1 MQFLRRTAFL
11 LVLLAGL
18 HLAQGF
24 VMIGPM
30 ATNRLTA
37 LGIDLNYWDDLGG
50 PKERKNFF
58 RWNMPSLTYS
68 FDASFINYFGLE
80 GRFAINEAMEVINDF
95 FSPKEDPPPYD
106 GMSQLDLAKHGFL
119 GNYNTTWVN
128 TTAQNQGILDIKSLT
143 LGLMVNHLGLGNP
156 HRYAFGI
163 HDATTNQASTIV
175 NFRVRLRNFDPITER
190 PTDMINNVKYSYR
203 LVHDGTN
210 SPGVGNPP
218 FVMPSFADMEEF
230 TTDTSGNAWTTVA
243 SIADAFYGN
252 SLMYWTDQP
261 TLYDFGVYY
270 NGLNAMG
277 GKYEPRYALTYD
289 DAGGLRY
296 LYRNNNYV
304 YETIPP
310 NVVLVIPPQ
319 LLPDDA
325 IPVFPGPT
333 GRLFPDSLGG
343 TQGFIPRRNSGF
355 LPGLPITSVL
365 PAQAPPAFFD
375 LALRGGIDKIQLYEQ
390 PFDSL
395 IGITFTPTNL
405 LWTDRFVTTNGQNI
419 IGTSSTVPG
428 SELFLG
434 VPELRFAEQEVGRAV
449 WMPDIIFVADDL
461 GLSPDGVPIGWNRTG
476 PGNWI
481 DNYTNTL
488 GPTPVF
494 DTNVGPGV
502 INGPLQF
509 TFTKIHEEFEVLWS
523 GEASIVGNQDT
534 YSLWGHI
541 RGPGPKDIVVFPR
554 DVRHAII
561 ENAVTPAGGAPSI
574 TRVSL
579 DEGVTAINSE
589 YTRTTE
595 TLTLIGMRM
604 ASVRVIQIMNGNL
617 VAQTISPA
625 TEFIVSD
632 SRIDI
637 PPGIISDAA
646 EGVEREIRVWSTV
659 GYSEKG
665 PEKFTIETGPP
676 ILTGTGADGLVYNRA
691 GAEPL
696 LLQGFGFKSI
706 GSNATKIAF
715 IRVDKSDGS
724 AVWPSD
730 GNVTAVA
737 IDVKSDVLAEL
748 PKDAVSV
755 LADGST
761 RYLRVSRVNDNTQ
774 LSSIDNVQPIAAISA
789 KPVITSYTAAGMDT
803 NGSEFRRDMS
813 MDINGTALNT
823 AYKIE
828 VIDYTGSSFS
838 PALAIDLPHPGV
850 FVEDNGTRIQISA
863 DVFLN
868 AIADSNSTDDIR
880 EFKIYNAIDNAD
892 QNPSLRFHVNVQP
905 QIDFI
910 GAFASTGAFNRDKA
924 TGDDIFIAGS
934 GLKAVGEIRITDTD
948 GNDLNASIGAN
959 ATGVAVTDASISIDT
974 SAIQFPPNNADS
986 NSTSQYRMFALY
998 SARDTKMSPTV
1009 QRFSVG
1015 EPPAFTSLSGMTD
1028 NHYRRDTDTLEVTGT
1043 GLGMITRVEIV
1054 DSAGVAIPALNAINT
1069 SGGITLVSPSSLTI
1083 AADATGWRPSIHHA
1097 DSVAA
1102 LSRRVKVTTPFGT
1115 FTTDANNSGAFTVSS
1130 TSAFFASPQ
1139 ATFAGGGYDGGEG
1152 AAGTYDLSM
1161 GALHING
1168 QNLRGVKQIA
1178 LEDNASTNYATI
1190 TLNPT
1195 APPSGVTFNEDG
1207 TLITISAVTI
1217 TNHNATWAD
1226 NDISVMKRVTLVSA
1240 ADQNATSPEIN
1251 TRP

>member
-1 MQFLRRTAFL
+1 
-11 LVLLAGL
+11 
-18 HLAQGF
+18 
-24 VMIGPM
+24 MIGPM

-37 LGIDLNYWDDLGG
+37 MGIDLNYWDDLGG

-68 FDASFINYFGLE
+68 FDATFINYFGLE
-80 GRFAINEAMEVINDF
+80 GRFAINEAMEVVNDF
-95 FSPKEDPPPYD
+95 FSNEDYD
-106 GMSQLDLAKHGFL
+106 GVSSLDLAKHGFL

-143 LGLMVNHLGLGNP
+143 VGLMVNQLGLGNP
-156 HRYAFGI
+156 HRYAFSI
-163 HDATTNQASTIV
+163 HDATTNQASTII
-175 NFRVRLRNFDPITER
+175 NFRVRLRNFDPITEN

-210 SPGVGNPP
+210 SPGVGNAP
-218 FVMPSFADMEEF
+218 FIMPTFADMEEF
-230 TTDTSGNAWTTVA
+230 TTDTSGNAWTSVA
-243 SIADAFYGN
+243 AIADAFYGN
-252 SLMYWTDQP
+252 SLVYWTDQP

-277 GKYEPRYALTYD
+277 GKYEPRHALTYD

-296 LYRNNNYV
+296 LYRTNNFV
-304 YETIPP
+304 YETMPP

-325 IPVFPGPT
+325 VPVFPGPT

-343 TQGFIPRRNSGF
+343 NQGFVPRRNSGL

-375 LALRGGIDKIQLYEQ
+375 LALRGGIDKIQMHEQ

-405 LWTDRFVTTNGQNI
+405 IWTDTFVTTNGQTVL
-419 IGTSSTVPG
+419 GTTSTVPG

-434 VPELRFAEQEVGRAV
+434 VPELRFASQEVGRAV

-494 DTNVGPGV
+494 DTNMGPGV
-502 INGPLQF
+502 IVEPIQF

-541 RGPGPKDIVVFPR
+541 RGPGPNDIVIFPR

-561 ENAVTPAGGAPSI
+561 ENAISPTEDVPTI

-579 DEGVTAINSE
+579 DEGVTAINTE
-589 YTRTTE
+589 YTRTSE
-595 TLTLIGMRM
+595 TLTLIGARL
-604 ASVRVIQIMNGNL
+604 ASVRVIEIMDDNI

-625 TEFIVSD
+625 TKFIVSD

-637 PPGIISDAA
+637 PPGIISDTA
-646 EGVEREIRVWSTV
+646 EGANREIRVWSTV

-665 PEKFTIETGPP
+665 PEKFTIETGAPV
-676 ILTGTGADGLVYNRA
+676 LTGTGADGLVFNRS
-691 GAEPL
+691 EPL

-706 GSNATKIAF
+706 EGNATKIAY
-715 IRVDKSDGS
+715 IRVDESDGS

-730 GNVTAVA
+730 GGVTSVA
-737 IDVKSDVLAEL
+737 IDVKSDILAEL
-748 PKDAVSV
+748 PKDAVSA
-755 LADGST
+755 LADGSD
-761 RYLRVSRVNDNTQ
+761 RYLRISRFSDNTQ
-774 LSSIDNVQPIAAISA
+774 LSSTSNMLPIAAISA
-789 KPVITSYTAAGMDT
+789 KPTITSYTAAGMAAY
-803 NGSEFRRDMS
+803 GGEFRRDTS

-823 AYKIE
+823 AHKIE
-828 VIDYTGSSFS
+828 VIQATGTSFS
-838 PALAIDLPHPGV
+838 PALAVDLPHPGV

-863 DVFLN
+863 DVFLSAEADAN
-868 AIADSNSTDDIR
+868 ASIETR
-880 EFKIYNAIDNAD
+880 EFKIHNAIGNSD
-892 QNPSLRFHVNVQP
+892 QNASLRFHVNVQP

-910 GAFASTGAFNRDKA
+910 GAFASTGAFNRNK
-924 TGDDIFIAGS
+924 TVGDDIFIAGS
-934 GLKAVGEIRITDTD
+934 GLKAVGEIHLTDAD
-948 GNDLNASIGAN
+948 ENELDAVIEAN
-959 ATGVAVTDASISIDT
+959 ATGVTVTDTSISIDT
-974 SAIQFPPNNADS
+974 STIQFSNPGIADS
-986 NSTSQYRMFALY
+986 NSTSEYRLFALH
-998 SARDTKMSPTV
+998 SARETKLSPVV
-1009 QRFSVG
+1009 QRFNVG
-1015 EPPAFTSLSGMTD
+1015 VPPVFSSINGVT
-1028 NHYRRDTDTLEVTGT
+1028 NNNYRRDADTLEVNGT

-1054 DSAGVAIPALNAINT
+1054 DSTGVAIPSLNAINT
-1069 SGGITLVSPSSLTI
+1069 SGGITLMPPSSLTI
-1083 AADATGWRPSIHHA
+1083 AADATGWSPTIHRA
-1097 DSVAA
+1097 DSVAS
-1102 LSRRVKVTTPFGT
+1102 LSRRLKITTPFGT
-1115 FTTDANNSGAFTVSS
+1115 FTTDANSSGAFTVSATPS
-1130 TSAFFASPQ
+1130 FFATPQ

-1152 AAGTYDLSM
+1152 TAGTYDLSE

-1190 TLNPT
+1190 TLNPA
-1195 APPSGVTFNEDG
+1195 APPSGITFNEDG
-1207 TLITISAVTI
+1207 TLVTISTAAI
-1217 TNHNATWAD
+1217 SSHNATWAD
-1226 NDISVMKRVTLVSA
+1226 NDSSIMKRVTLVSA
-1240 ADQNATSPEIN
+1240 ADQNATTMEIN